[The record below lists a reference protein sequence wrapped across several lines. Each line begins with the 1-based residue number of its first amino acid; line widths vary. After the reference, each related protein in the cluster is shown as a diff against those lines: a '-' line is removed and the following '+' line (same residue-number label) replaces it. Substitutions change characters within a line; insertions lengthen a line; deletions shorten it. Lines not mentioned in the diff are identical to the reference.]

1 MGGLIEVFGVEVNAM
16 DAILYVWFALVILS
30 VAYVSWDNFIRGNPE
45 EAVMKWGWL
54 LITLY
59 MGPSHWRS
67 MSWTIKNATREGDIQ
82 DDVSPAELATYC
94 VHALTAAR
102 SLPSRTAVRRLVEVT
117 LAGLRPAN

>member
-59 MGPSHWRS
+59 MGPIALALYVMADKEPCQVNMPSSSSLCGNRESDRLSTALPVTPPESSRRPRS
-67 MSWTIKNATREGDIQ
+67 
-82 DDVSPAELATYC
+82 
-94 VHALTAAR
+94 
-102 SLPSRTAVRRLVEVT
+102 RRL
-117 LAGLRPAN
+117 LGSRCGAI